1 MSRAAVVDVCMD
13 DDFNIFALGSL
24 AGRPHVMSCS
34 LFGQGGRSMTL
45 KYLNEAVLILIR
57 HFHFKRSFNC
67 ACSFVNQGKRRWM
80 HRFMEHFEPA
90 SLTCISAGQSLV
102 ALGSKVG
109 IK

>member
-1 MSRAAVVDVCMD
+1 MSRAAVVDVCLD

-34 LFGQGGRSMTL
+34 LFG
-45 KYLNEAVLILIR
+45 
-57 HFHFKRSFNC
+57 
-67 ACSFVNQGKRRWM
+67 QGKRRWM

-109 IK
+109 IKSTFCPHIVQPITALFGLIVTSTITI

>member
-1 MSRAAVVDVCMD
+1 MSRAAVVDVCLD

-34 LFGQGGRSMTL
+34 LFG
-45 KYLNEAVLILIR
+45 
-57 HFHFKRSFNC
+57 
-67 ACSFVNQGKRRWM
+67 QGKRRWM

-102 ALGSKVG
+102 ALGSKVSWYQSVVLVILQVILALLG
-109 IK
+109 LFVSIVQSAITRSR

>member
-1 MSRAAVVDVCMD
+1 MSRAAVVDVCLD

-34 LFGQGGRSMTL
+34 LFG
-45 KYLNEAVLILIR
+45 
-57 HFHFKRSFNC
+57 
-67 ACSFVNQGKRRWM
+67 QGKRRWM

-109 IK
+109 IKVLSWLIFAK